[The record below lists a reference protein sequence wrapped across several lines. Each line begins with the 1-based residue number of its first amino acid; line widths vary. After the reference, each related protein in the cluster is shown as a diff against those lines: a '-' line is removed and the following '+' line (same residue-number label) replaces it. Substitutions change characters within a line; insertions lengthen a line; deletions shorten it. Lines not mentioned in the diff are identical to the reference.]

1 MIVAV
6 IVTYNRK
13 ELLVQNIDMLFAQ
26 THMVNRIIV
35 GYNCSTD
42 GTYEYLISRKLVRST
57 DRLLC

>member
-13 ELLVQNIDMLFAQ
+13 EVLVQNIDMLFAH

-35 GYNCSTD
+35 GDNCSID
-42 GTYEYLISRKLVRST
+42 ATYEYLIGYKLVRST

>member
-26 THMVNRIIV
+26 THTVNRMNI
-35 GYNCSTD
+35 
-42 GTYEYLISRKLVRST
+42 LA
-57 DRLLC
+57 